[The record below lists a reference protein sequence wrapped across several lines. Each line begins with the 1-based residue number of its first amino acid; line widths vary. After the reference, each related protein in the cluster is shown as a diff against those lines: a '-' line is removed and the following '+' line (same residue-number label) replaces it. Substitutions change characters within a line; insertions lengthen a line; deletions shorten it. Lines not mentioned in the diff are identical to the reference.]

1 MSNSNP
7 MTPRERIQAAL
18 RFREVDR
25 VPVTPD
31 VSLQLPIAYAGKD
44 FRDVLVEE
52 KPLLWK
58 LQLDLAEEFGFDLI
72 LHTTQVDIFE
82 KRPEDPE
89 EKIRVISKRKDAWK
103 VERVVRTP
111 KGELNT
117 ISLYPKDKSPWVVKP
132 LITDPE
138 KEIDILLST
147 LIDPTTL
154 QLSQSFIQWKEEVG
168 ERAALCHRIEVP
180 LSWWLY
186 QRSNLEKGILDFFD
200 RTSLIER
207 TFEIYEEWALKMARV
222 ICEKEKPDILK
233 FGGSVSSM
241 SVVSPSLYAK
251 YAYPFLCRA
260 TKVADEYGIPTAIH
274 MCGKSKAALDMIV
287 DAGIDMVEPLETPSS
302 GGDVHLKEVR
312 EKYGEKFCLKG
323 NVNTSETLVRGTSE
337 KVFQEAK
344 QCIQDAGKYGFILS
358 SGDQVSSNT
367 PKENFQA
374 LIAAAK
380 E

>member
-1 MSNSNP
+1 

-18 RFREVDR
+18 HFQKVNR
-25 VPVTPD
+25 VPVAPD
-31 VSLQLPIAYAGKD
+31 VSIQVPIAYEGKI
-44 FRDVLVEE
+44 FWEVLVEE
-52 KPLLWK
+52 KPPLWK

-72 LHTTQVDIFE
+72 LHTTLVDIFQE
-82 KRPEDPE
+82 RPEDPE
-89 EKIRVISKRKDAWK
+89 EKIRVMSKGKDAWK
-103 VERVVRTP
+103 VEKAIRTP

-117 ISLYPKDKSPWVVKP
+117 ISIYPKDKSPWVVKP

-147 LIDPTTL
+147 LSDPTSKE
-154 QLSQSFIQWKEEVG
+154 LSKTFIRWKEEVVG
-168 ERAALCHRIEVP
+168 QRAALCHRIEVP

-186 QRSNLEKGILDFFD
+186 QRSKLDRGILDFFD

-207 TFEIYEEWALKMARV
+207 AFEVYEEWALKMVRV
-222 ICEKEKPDILK
+222 ICEKEQPDILM
-233 FGGSVSSM
+233 FGGSVTSM
-241 SVVSPSLYAK
+241 SVVSPRLYAK
-251 YAYPFLCRA
+251 YAHPFLCQA
-260 TKVADEYGIPTAIH
+260 TKIADEYGISTAVH
-274 MCGKSKAALDMIV
+274 MCGKSRAALDMLV
-287 DAGIDMVEPLETPSS
+287 DAGIDIVEPLEAPPS
-302 GGDVHLKEVR
+302 GDVYLKEVR
-312 EKYGEKFCLKG
+312 EKYGEKLCLKG